1 MNQFNMQLE
10 LQHIYLEVY
19 NERFHNLKEYCEA
32 YYCYKHNLV
41 TRHGKP
47 DWLGIFTTANYSLKA
62 QQCSD
67 RKLLSRDLWLPMTVI
82 IGQLKALV
90 RDDQATIANIQDLL
104 DAQLDYVIV
113 TREEYKRLV
122 NKGLDKS
129 MPKAYYQV
137 GHSDHLNAMAR
148 FEIVGITFA

>member
-1 MNQFNMQLE
+1 MQLE

-62 QQCSD
+62 QQCSN

-82 IGQLKALV
+82 IGQLKAFV
-90 RDDQATIANIQDLL
+90 RQSCNHCQYSRFTGCSI
-104 DAQLDYVIV
+104 
-113 TREEYKRLV
+113 RLR
-122 NKGLDKS
+122 NCNS
-129 MPKAYYQV
+129 
-137 GHSDHLNAMAR
+137 R
-148 FEIVGITFA
+148 RI